1 MDPFGYPETEF
12 KCHKCTEKI
21 GNLLAILKAE
31 CTAEAGASRYH
42 SCVQDSRPVE
52 NRGIGILQTGVPR
65 GWRGSYS
72 VDNVRELQ
80 PQLQQNPPLNVLK
93 IEEYFIEL
101 YMSTFESILESIEGR
116 YKISP
121 IALSIEKYLAATN
134 ETELEECG
142 ESISTIAAHVVS
154 NSLQLKME
162 KKQFRRYEIETK
174 IPPATCVDEIGITL
188 SSNTALRTILQT
200 LSNVVQLVL
209 LVPATSCTPE
219 RTFSVLCRL
228 KTYLRST
235 MTQARLNHLAVIH
248 CNKDIADSLDL
259 DQLNDEWREVCSHR
273 QNAVASSIE
282 SKEWAAQ
289 P

>member
-1 MDPFGYPETEF
+1 
-12 KCHKCTEKI
+12 
-21 GNLLAILKAE
+21 
-31 CTAEAGASRYH
+31 
-42 SCVQDSRPVE
+42 
-52 NRGIGILQTGVPR
+52 
-65 GWRGSYS
+65 
-72 VDNVRELQ
+72 
-80 PQLQQNPPLNVLK
+80 
-93 IEEYFIEL
+93 
-101 YMSTFESILESIEGR
+101 MSTFESILESIEGR

-142 ESISTIAAHVVS
+142 ESISTIAAHVGS
-154 NSLQLKME
+154 NPLQLKME
-162 KKQFRRYEIETK
+162 MKQFRRYEIETK

-188 SSNTALRTILQT
+188 SSNTALRILLQT

-209 LVPATSCTPE
+209 LVPATTCTPE
-219 RTFSVLCRL
+219 RTFSVLRRL
-228 KTYLRST
+228 KTYLRSS

-259 DQLNDEWREVCSHR
+259 DQLIDEWREESSHR
-273 QNAVASSIE
+273 QNAVASLIE